1 MLSEVMQK
9 KLIGV
14 ARRWDVN
21 GDGFVEEEDYAIAA
35 ERLASLSGFAP
46 GSTEFIRIHQAL
58 MAGWD
63 LMRQFDSD
71 SDGRVSAEE
80 CLSGF
85 ERMYADPDTYD
96 AVVVQPSKEIFDLVD
111 SDHDGAISPQ
121 EHQAFLRALS
131 ATDEDIAV
139 AWEHIDPSHDGAI
152 SRDHFVRLVDDFFRS
167 DDPGVPGTWL
177 FGRP

>member
-35 ERLASLSGFAP
+35 ERLAALSGFAP
-46 GSTEFIRIHQAL
+46 GSPEYNQIHQAL
-58 MAGWD
+58 MAGWE

-71 SDGRVSAEE
+71 GDGRVSAEE

-96 AVVVQPSKEIFDLVD
+96 AIIVQPGKAIFDLID
-111 SDHDGAISPQ
+111 SDHDGSITPQ
-121 EHQAFLRALS
+121 EHQAFLRALGV
-131 ATDEDIAV
+131 TDEDIAV
-139 AWEHIDPSHDGAI
+139 AWEHIDASHDGAI
-152 SRDHFVRLVDDFFRS
+152 SRE
-167 DDPGVPGTWL
+167 
-177 FGRP
+177 